1 MGGMNLHRMIKSV
14 ITPVVNRKDI
24 EVLLYGSQVND
35 DSGNV
40 VTTYAAPFATQAQVQ
55 LTSRQTLEHIEGANF
70 TKVYKDFRIDSYTLT
85 GLNRNLS
92 TGGDFIVMDGLYYKI
107 VALPENF
114 ETGWVWV
121 VGCQSDRLDG

>member
-24 EVLLYGSQVND
+24 QILLYGSQVND

-70 TKVYKDFRIDSYTLT
+70 TKVYKDFRIDSLTLT

-121 VGCQSDRLDG
+121 TCCESDRLDG